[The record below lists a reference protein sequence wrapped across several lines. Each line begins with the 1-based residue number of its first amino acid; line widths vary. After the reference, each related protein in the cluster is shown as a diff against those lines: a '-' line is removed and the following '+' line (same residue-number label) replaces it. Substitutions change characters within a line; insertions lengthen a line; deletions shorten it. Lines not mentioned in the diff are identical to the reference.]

1 MSEIVV
7 SSRVRLA
14 RNYADIPFRPK
25 ANAEQGEECVRR
37 TLDAL
42 RELPEI
48 YRFVQLRSADDL
60 EKAALVESHLISPD
74 LTEHDAQGAA
84 LIRQDQ
90 RISVMIN
97 EEDHLRIQVFGAGEQ
112 LQQACEDAFAI
123 EDVLQRRLTFAFDR
137 QLGYLTAC
145 PTNIGTGLRASVMLH
160 LPMLT
165 ILKQMGKVNQL
176 AAKLGLTIRGIY
188 GEGSEARGYLYQ
200 LSNQV
205 TLGRTEQ
212 EILEA
217 VQAVARQLTEMEKTF
232 REKTWEKDSVGFAD
246 QLQRSYG
253 LMRFARRMPEKEFMV
268 HWSNLRMG
276 AAMGK
281 LPLSLTDCDRMLI
294 SAQPGHVQQAAG
306 RILEPK
312 ELNEKRSDFIR
323 AMLSAAEAGQ

>member
-1 MSEIVV
+1 MGEIVI

-25 ANAEQGEECVRR
+25 ASEEQGEECIRR

-42 RELPEI
+42 REVPET
-48 YRFVQLRSADDL
+48 YRFVQLRSADAL
-60 EKAALVESHLISPD
+60 EKMALVESHLISPD
-74 LTEHDAQGAA
+74 LAEHDAEGAA
-84 LIRQDQ
+84 LIRRGD
-90 RISVMIN
+90 RVSLMLN
-97 EEDHLRIQVFGAGEQ
+97 EEDHLRIQAFGPGEQ
-112 LQQACEDAFAI
+112 LQQAAEDAFAV
-123 EDVLQRRLTFAFDR
+123 EDVLQRRLSFAFDR

-176 AAKLGLTIRGIY
+176 ASKLGLTIRGIY
-188 GEGSEARGYLYQ
+188 GEGSEAQGYLYQ

-217 VQAVARQLTEMEKTF
+217 VQAVARQLSEMEQVF
-232 REKTWEKDSVGFAD
+232 REKTWEKDEVGFSD
-246 QLQRSYG
+246 QLSRSYG
-253 LMRFARRMPEKEFMV
+253 LLRYARRMTDKEFMT

-281 LPLSLTDCDRMLI
+281 LPVSPAACDQLLI
-294 SAQPGHVQQAAG
+294 AAQPGHVQQAVG
-306 RILEPK
+306 HSLEPK
-312 ELNEKRSDFIR
+312 QIDEQRSDLIR
-323 AMLSAAEAGQ
+323 KTLAEA

>member
-1 MSEIVV
+1 MGEIVI

-25 ANAEQGEECVRR
+25 ASEEQGEECIRR

-42 RELPEI
+42 REVPET
-48 YRFVQLRSADDL
+48 YRFVQLRSADAL
-60 EKAALVESHLISPD
+60 EKMALVESHLISPD
-74 LTEHDAQGAA
+74 LAEHDAEGAA
-84 LIRQDQ
+84 LIRRDD
-90 RISVMIN
+90 RVSVMLN
-97 EEDHLRIQVFGAGEQ
+97 EEDHLRIQAFGSGEQ
-112 LQQACEDAFAI
+112 LQQAAEDAFAV
-123 EDVLQRRLTFAFDR
+123 EDVLQRRLSFAFDR

-176 AAKLGLTIRGIY
+176 ASKLGLTIRGIY
-188 GEGSEARGYLYQ
+188 GEGSEAQGYLYQ

-217 VQAVARQLTEMEKTF
+217 VQAVARQLSEMEQVF
-232 REKTWEKDSVGFAD
+232 REKTWEKDEVGFSD
-246 QLQRSYG
+246 QLSRSYG
-253 LMRFARRMPEKEFMV
+253 LLRYARRMTDKEFMA
-268 HWSNLRMG
+268 HWSNLRIG

-281 LPLSLTDCDRMLI
+281 LPVSPAACDQLLI
-294 SAQPGHVQQAAG
+294 AAQPGHVQQAAG
-306 RILEPK
+306 HSLEPK
-312 ELNEKRSDFIR
+312 QIDEQRSDLIR
-323 AMLSAAEAGQ
+323 KTLAEA